1 MPSELPNWAMLCFL
15 TKAGNTAG
23 NQSDCK
29 NSEPSANG
37 GDIKDSRCRQ
47 SDPRFDPKK
56 LCDSTQPSGRVFC
69 HSGSFALP
77 QSPWK
82 HRPQKS
88 CGVVATHRPPRPYIF
103 RLKPLN
109 PVSQISLG
117 TVAFTCFLHKHTLRL
132 IVNLGV
138 CLALQ
143 PRSPQ
148 RGQTTTGPDQRKSL
162 FSFI

>member
-37 GDIKDSRCRQ
+37 GDIKHSRCRQ

-77 QSPWK
+77 QSPWEA
-82 HRPQKS
+82 PAS
-88 CGVVATHRPPRPYIF
+88 TILWCGGHAPPSLALYISSQAS
-103 RLKPLN
+103 LN

-117 TVAFTCFLHKHTLRL
+117 TVAFTCFLHTLCDAL
-132 IVNLGV
+132 ST
-138 CLALQ
+138 LASVLHYK
-143 PRSPQ
+143 PGLHNGGKR
-148 RGQTTTGPDQRKSL
+148 RH
-162 FSFI
+162 IW

>member
-1 MPSELPNWAMLCFL
+1 MSSTLPNWAMLCFL

-29 NSEPSANG
+29 KSEPSANG
-37 GDIKDSRCRQ
+37 GDIKDSRCRE

-56 LCDSTQPSGRVFC
+56 LCDSTQSSSRVLC

-88 CGVVATHRPPRPYIF
+88 CGVVATHRPPWPYIF
-103 RLKPLN
+103 HLKP
-109 PVSQISLG
+109 PSIPPPK
-117 TVAFTCFLHKHTLRL
+117 FLWALLRL
-132 IVNLGV
+132 
-138 CLALQ
+138 LAFYIHSATHCQ
-143 PRSPQ
+143 PWRLS
-148 RGQTTTGPDQRKSL
+148 RVTTRASATGAKDDIFGDRA
-162 FSFI
+162 